1 MTQAPLPFLERLR
14 VDGVIRADHHAAA
27 LLRLQA
33 MPQAP
38 FMTLGGAL
46 VWLAAEGILSE
57 LDLDEMFELAVSEGT
72 VDCNATR
79 RQALAEMEALCQR
92 GIDNHVARLE
102 RGSLLQA
109 IFPGRRWAWLMAIAG
124 AAAAVTLL

>member
-1 MTQAPLPFLERLR
+1 MTLAPLPLLERLR

-33 MPQAP
+33 LPQAP

-57 LDLDEMFELAVSEGT
+57 LDLDEMFESAVSEGT
-72 VDCNATR
+72 VDRNATR
-79 RQALAEMEALCQR
+79 RQARAEMEALCQL
-92 GIDNHVARLE
+92 GIDNHVARLA

>member
-1 MTQAPLPFLERLR
+1 MTLAPLPLLERLR

-33 MPQAP
+33 LPQAP

-72 VDCNATR
+72 VDRNATR

-92 GIDNHVARLE
+92 GIDNHVARLA

-109 IFPGRRWAWLMAIAG
+109 IFSGRRWAWLMAIAG

>member
-1 MTQAPLPFLERLR
+1 MTQAPLPLLERLR

-33 MPQAP
+33 LPQAP

-72 VDCNATR
+72 VDRNATR

-92 GIDNHVARLE
+92 GIDNHVARLA

-109 IFPGRRWAWLMAIAG
+109 IFRDGAGPGWWPLPGRPPR
-124 AAAAVTLL
+124 

>member
-1 MTQAPLPFLERLR
+1 MTQAPLPLLERLR

-33 MPQAP
+33 LPQAP
-38 FMTLGGAL
+38 LMTLGGAL

-72 VDCNATR
+72 VDRNATR

-92 GIDNHVARLE
+92 GIDNHVARLA

-109 IFPGRRWAWLMAIAG
+109 IFSGRRWAWLMAIAG

>member
-1 MTQAPLPFLERLR
+1 MTQAPLPLLERLR

-33 MPQAP
+33 LPQAP
-38 FMTLGGAL
+38 FITLGGAL

-72 VDCNATR
+72 VDRNATR

-92 GIDNHVARLE
+92 GIDNHVARLA

-109 IFPGRRWAWLMAIAG
+109 IFSGRRWAWLMAIAG

>member
-1 MTQAPLPFLERLR
+1 MTQAPLPLLERLR

-27 LLRLQA
+27 LLRLHA
-33 MPQAP
+33 LPQAP

-72 VDCNATR
+72 VDRNATR

-92 GIDNHVARLE
+92 GIDNHVARLA
-102 RGSLLQA
+102 RGSLFQA
-109 IFPGRRWAWLMAIAG
+109 IFSGRRWAWLVAIAG

>member
-1 MTQAPLPFLERLR
+1 MTQAPFPLLERLR

-33 MPQAP
+33 LPQAP

-46 VWLAAEGILSE
+46 VWLAAECILSE
-57 LDLDEMFELAVSEGT
+57 LDLDEMFESAVSEGT
-72 VDCNATR
+72 VDRNATR

-92 GIDNHVARLE
+92 GIDEHVARLA

>member
-1 MTQAPLPFLERLR
+1 MTQAPLPLLERLR

-33 MPQAP
+33 LSQAP

-46 VWLAAEGILSE
+46 VWLAAEDILSE
-57 LDLDEMFELAVSEGT
+57 LDLDEMFESAVSEGT
-72 VDCNATR
+72 FDRNATR

-92 GIDNHVARLE
+92 GIDSHVARLE

-109 IFPGRRWAWLMAIAG
+109 IFPGPRWAWLAAIAG

>member
-1 MTQAPLPFLERLR
+1 MTQAPLPLLERLR

-33 MPQAP
+33 LPQAP

-72 VDCNATR
+72 VDRNATR

-92 GIDNHVARLE
+92 GIDNHVARLA
-102 RGSLLQA
+102 RVSLLQA
-109 IFPGRRWAWLMAIAG
+109 IFSGRRWAWLMAIAG

>member
-1 MTQAPLPFLERLR
+1 MTQAPLPLLARLR

-33 MPQAP
+33 LPQAP

-57 LDLDEMFELAVSEGT
+57 LDLDEMFESAVTEGT
-72 VDCNATR
+72 CDRNATR

-92 GIDNHVARLE
+92 GIDNHVARLA

-109 IFPGRRWAWLMAIAG
+109 IFPGRRWA
-124 AAAAVTLL
+124 